1 MDEGLNTF
9 INSISVEDFNKGE
22 YKSKRPSDMQRMAD
36 MLTNAELEPIMT
48 APDGMKESNLGLL
61 AYEKTI
67 LRFDYAPRTSIRQGS
82 FDKAFR
88 VYTER
93 WALNIPHQMIF

>member
-1 MDEGLNTF
+1 
-9 INSISVEDFNKGE
+9 
-22 YKSKRPSDMQRMAD
+22 MAD

-67 LRFDYAPRTSIRQGS
+67 LRFDYAPRTSIRQDR
-82 FDKAFR
+82 FDRQAFR

-93 WALNIPHQMIF
+93 WAFKHPTPDD

>member
-36 MLTNAELEPIMT
+36 MLTKELEPIMT

-61 AYEKTI
+61 CMKKPSSGLI
-67 LRFDYAPRTSIRQGS
+67 MLREQVLGKD
-82 FDKAFR
+82 
-88 VYTER
+88 
-93 WALNIPHQMIF
+93 H

>member
-9 INSISVEDFNKGE
+9 INSLSIEDFNKGE

-67 LRFDYAPRTSIRQGS
+67 LRFDYAREQVLARIVLTRLLEYIQSVG
-82 FDKAFR
+82 
-88 VYTER
+88 
-93 WALNIPHQMIF
+93 L